1 MARPA
6 ASRAAWV
13 LATAACLARASA
25 QTTFNTANQLKNYA
39 EGCAAPCEEA
49 SGWDISELT
58 SLNSA
63 FKWNAGFNGN
73 ISGWDVSNVQ
83 DMADMFFQAAAF
95 DHDITGWDDSSVTSS
110 RKMFDGATAWHVRFV
125 RTDGGDAIDG
135 PPSAFASRNCD
146 PTAYAASGEC
156 ECAANHRVAS
166 GACVACDAGYVN
178 AAGDDITG
186 ADTTCGE
193 CAEDYYV
200 SSNACV
206 ACATDTINDAGDDT
220 TGADTTCTLRYCA
233 ENERVSGGVCAPCA
247 SGYFNA
253 AGDDRRGGSDTEC
266 GECAEDY
273 YVSSNACAACAAG
286 SSAPATTPPAR
297 TPRAPFGTALRTSTC
312 RPVCARRAGYV
323 NAAGDDTR
331 GGVDTA
337 CEPRPRPSSFV
348 FVARAFRAF
357 RARARPVAPPYLQ
370 RLFPDK
376 GHVVGGTTVTIFG
389 GGFVRG
395 PHVTVR
401 FSHASGEVD
410 VVPASVIDSVASRA
424 SPQSAARAPRRAR
437 LRLQRRGVHGFLGGV
452 RRGHVLALHV
462 RRRRAE
468 GALDAGPLGGPRG
481 RGHGGGDSQPRRGD
495 AARLASDAAFLPGR
509 HLRCRFG
516 EHAQRHRRD
525 DVQRHR
531 RAQTNQHPWFGVGD
545 AGSRSRIGA
554 GAGGIPRARRSR
566 SCGAARTDSSWTR
579 RRGVPVLFHD
589 GGAERVARV
598 RVPRPVRVGRPQEPR
613 GLGRDRVRVAL
624 DAPDRLYYTSGQRPT
639 WAGL

>member
-1 MARPA
+1 MPTASRGPRPGAARGLDRAPRSSFAPSVAARSRRSRAPAREEDADADADEERLAAPRGASRSFRPARPA

-178 AAGDDITG
+178 AAGDDGTGADTTCGECAEDFHVSSGACVSCATDFINAAGDDTAGADTTCTYKYCAENEYVSSGECVACAAGYINAAGDDITG

-200 SSNACV
+200 SSGACV

-273 YVSSNACAACAAG
+273 YVSSNACVACAAG
-286 SSAPATTPPAR
+286 YVNYAGDDAAGADTACTLRYCSQNEYVSA
-297 TPRAPFGTALRTSTC
+297 G
-312 RPVCARRAGYV
+312 VCAPCAAGYV

-337 CEPRPRPSSFV
+337 CEPRPPPFLVRFRRWRLPRLL
-348 FVARAFRAF
+348 ARAEY
-357 RARARPVAPPYLQ
+357 VAPPYLQ

-410 VVPASVIDSVASRA
+410 VVPASVIDSGRVSCVT
-424 SPQSAARAPRRAR
+424 PSAARAPTSR
-437 LRLQRRGVHGFLGGV
+437 
-452 RRGHVLALHV
+452 
-462 RRRRAE
+462 
-468 GALDAGPLGGPRG
+468 
-481 RGHGGGDSQPRRGD
+481 
-495 AARLASDAAFLPGR
+495 
-509 HLRCRFG
+509 
-516 EHAQRHRRD
+516 
-525 DVQRHR
+525 
-531 RAQTNQHPWFGVGD
+531 T
-545 AGSRSRIGA
+545 SRS
-554 GAGGIPRARRSR
+554 PTTARR
-566 SCGAARTDSSWTR
+566 TR
-579 RRGVPVLFHD
+579 ASP
-589 GGAERVARV
+589 
-598 RVPRPVRVGRPQEPR
+598 
-613 GLGRDRVRVAL
+613 
-624 DAPDRLYYTSGQRPT
+624 S
-639 WAGL
+639 